1 MTISIR
7 SAVLP
12 VWTEIEAPT
21 PDQPFWHEADGTR
34 HSFASLSAGLDEPL
48 AAELRD
54 MHIQALANL
63 AAKALH
69 ARGEGDHHSV
79 HRLSHAAGRL
89 CQEIAGLWPPSA
101 VTTPTH

>member
-34 HSFASLSAGLDEPL
+34 HSFASLSAGLGEDL

-54 MHIQALANL
+54 MDTRAVENLLSQALQ
-63 AAKALH
+63 
-69 ARGEGDHHSV
+69 
-79 HRLSHAAGRL
+79 LSFRASR
-89 CQEIAGLWPPSA
+89 I
-101 VTTPTH
+101 

>member
-1 MTISIR
+1 MSISIR
-7 SAVLP
+7 SAPFP

-21 PDQPFWHEADGTR
+21 AEQPYWHEADGTR
-34 HSFASLSAGLDEPL
+34 HSFGSLSVGLEEDL

-54 MHIQALANL
+54 MHTTAVATLVGEAL
-63 AAKALH
+63 K
-69 ARGEGDHHSV
+69 ARGDGDHLTV

-101 VTTPTH
+101 VAIPKH